1 MSKVSASYRKTLPH
15 LVAIQCFVQGL
26 EVSQQRESAQTL
38 HEAEALSCKSQLAF
52 SCVAMRV
59 SDGVPHS
66 TSTYLCVLVP
76 SEGSSNGAGSK
87 FRVSAGRQEE
97 SGPGS
102 YVTVAWC

>member
-1 MSKVSASYRKTLPH
+1 MSKVSASYRKTLPD

-38 HEAEALSCKSQLAF
+38 HKAEALSCKSGLPFKCA
-52 SCVAMRV
+52 AMRV

-66 TSTYLCVLVP
+66 TSTYLSVLGP
-76 SEGSSNGAGSK
+76 SEGSCNGAGSK
-87 FRVSAGRQEE
+87 FRASAGRQEE

-102 YVTVAWC
+102 CVTVAWC